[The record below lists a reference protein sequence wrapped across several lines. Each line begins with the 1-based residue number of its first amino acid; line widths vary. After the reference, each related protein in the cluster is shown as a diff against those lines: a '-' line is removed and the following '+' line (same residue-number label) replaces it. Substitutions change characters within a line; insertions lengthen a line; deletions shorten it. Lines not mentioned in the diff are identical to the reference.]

1 MLDVL
6 RHLSTYRLVRLAN
19 ASWSSFLRTNCTQM
33 AAGIAL
39 FAMLSL
45 LPLLMVMVSV
55 GPALAQPLSPGYDI
69 RRGILRFAQLTISPV
84 ARRWLQE
91 VLQSLAGNSPV
102 VDAFSLLTFVWATSN
117 VFSQVDV
124 SFNRIWEDGAPLA
137 RGMSLRQTVI
147 GQFRRRRNAL
157 LLLGLVLTSFIS
169 TGLLG
174 RWLAELEGGPAARRA
189 ALPIVLPLS
198 SWIMGVFI
206 LTLLYRWLAPGGTPW
221 RAALLG
227 AAVAS
232 AANQL
237 VSLLVASFVDT
248 TMGAT
253 NVNIGGPLALMLGV
267 FLFVQNILIGCVIAR
282 QYVLL
287 EALPNGPLPQ
297 GERQGEGEFQEANPS

>member
-1 MLDVL
+1 MLDLVK
-6 RHLSTYRLVRLAN
+6 RLSTYRLVRLAN

-45 LPLLMVMVSV
+45 LPLLMVLVSV
-55 GPALAQPLSPGYDI
+55 GPVLALPLSPGYDI

-91 VLQSLAGNSPV
+91 VLQSLAGNSAV
-102 VDAFSLLTFVWATSN
+102 VDAFSFLTFVWATSN

-124 SFNRIWEDGAPLA
+124 SFHRIWEDGSPLD
-137 RGMSLRQTVI
+137 RGISLRQVVI

-157 LLLGLVLTSFIS
+157 LLLGLVLISFVG

-189 ALPIVLPLS
+189 ALPIVMPLS
-198 SWIMGVFI
+198 SWVMGIFI
-206 LTLLYRWLAPGGTPW
+206 LTLLYRWLAPARAPW
-221 RAALLG
+221 RAVLLG

-248 TMGAT
+248 TIGAT

-267 FLFVQNILIGCVIAR
+267 FLFVQNILIGCVVVR
-282 QYVLL
+282 QYGLL
-287 EALPNGPLPQ
+287 DAQPTI
-297 GERQGEGEFQEANPS
+297 NPDGGSYG

>member
-1 MLDVL
+1 MLDL
-6 RHLSTYRLVRLAN
+6 ARRLPTYRLVRLAN

-45 LPLLMVMVSV
+45 LPLLMVIVSV
-55 GPALAQPLSPGYDI
+55 GPALAQPLAPGYDI
-69 RRGILRFAQLTISPV
+69 RRAILRFAQLTISPV

-91 VLQSLAGNSPV
+91 VLQSLADSSAV
-102 VDAFSLLTFVWATSN
+102 VDVFSFLTFAWATSN

-124 SFNRIWEDGAPLA
+124 SFHRIWEDGSSLD
-137 RGMSLRQTVI
+137 RGIGFRQVVI

-157 LLLGLVLTSFIS
+157 LLLGLVVIGFVGTS
-169 TGLLG
+169 LLG
-174 RWLAELEGGPAARRA
+174 RWLTELEGGPAARRA
-189 ALPIVLPLS
+189 VLPIATSLS
-198 SWIMGVFI
+198 SWIMGALI
-206 LTLLYRWLAPGGTPW
+206 LTLLYRWLAPARVPW
-221 RAALLG
+221 RAVLLG

-248 TMGAT
+248 TIGAT

-267 FLFVQNILIGCVIAR
+267 FLFVQNILIGCVIVR

-287 EALPNGPLPQ
+287 DAHQDRPLPDS
-297 GERQGEGEFQEANPS
+297 GLASARSDP

>member
-1 MLDVL
+1 MLGL
-6 RHLSTYRLVRLAN
+6 AKRLSTYRLVRLAN

-45 LPLLMVMVSV
+45 LPLLMVIVSV
-55 GPALAQPLSPGYDI
+55 GPDLAQPLAPGYDV
-69 RRGILRFAQLTISPV
+69 RRAILHFAQLTISPV

-91 VLQSLAGNSPV
+91 VLQSLADSSAV
-102 VDAFSLLTFVWATSN
+102 VDVFSFLTFVWATSN

-124 SFNRIWEDGAPLA
+124 SFHRIWEDESSLD
-137 RGMSLRQTVI
+137 RGISFRQAVI

-157 LLLGLVLTSFIS
+157 LLLGLVVISFVG

-174 RWLAELEGGPAARRA
+174 RWLAGLEGGPAARRVM
-189 ALPIVLPLS
+189 LPIATSLS
-198 SWIMGVFI
+198 SWIMGAFI
-206 LTLLYRWLAPGGTPW
+206 LALLYRWLAPARVPW
-221 RAALLG
+221 RAVLLG

-232 AANQL
+232 AANQV

-248 TMGAT
+248 TIGAT

-267 FLFVQNILIGCVIAR
+267 FLFVQNILIGCVIVR

-287 EALPNGPLPQ
+287 EVQPNRPLPQ
-297 GERQGEGEFQEANPS
+297 GESQSKGEFQEADLP